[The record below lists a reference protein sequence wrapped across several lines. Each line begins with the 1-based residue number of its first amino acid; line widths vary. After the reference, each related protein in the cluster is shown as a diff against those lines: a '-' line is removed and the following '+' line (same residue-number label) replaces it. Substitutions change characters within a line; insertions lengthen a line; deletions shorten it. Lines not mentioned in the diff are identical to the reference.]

1 MKECLYEVLGL
12 SKGASQEE
20 IKKAYRQRA
29 LQLHPDKN
37 PGNED
42 AKAKFQLLQ
51 KVYAILGDEEK
62 RKVYDQTGSTD
73 DDELAGAGFDSM
85 MDYFRAMCTI
95 KTEDI
100 EDFTARFQGSVDER
114 SDLLRYYNQFRGRM
128 EIVFDHLMCSD
139 PVFDSH
145 RLRDILEEAI
155 AAGEVERF
163 KPYTTWAK
171 SVAARPR
178 PPARRLSAGVA
189 GPSNALIAAIHGKR
203 AAAADSFFDALAAK
217 YGGSA
222 GRGKEKGKE
231 RKVVAS
237 AKQVAEPT
245 ESEFEEARRRLE
257 DRQAF
262 KPSGA
267 TSKEEGKRSKGKS
280 KSGAAVTKKS
290 RRSHAGSGDGE
301 EHLDVV
307 TEGEE
312 EEGGMG
318 ADIGEGHN
326 DSPSLNARRPTK
338 KARNSGGGRASGAAD
353 DDVADVEH
361 QNPAGKKKRKSG
373 AQPVPAAVD
382 GASDGERAEKAAC
395 RDCRRPLKAKH
406 GVKAATSAAVTAED
420 SSAATKGSEGCSLL
434 RHGAWARAAKDKEE
448 GRASGANCWRGAEKE
463 NKGATP
469 ATGKKSKGKDKRLS
483 GADGQADGH
492 DEEKRPSKKVKRTA
506 A

>member
-12 SKGASQEE
+12 SKDASQEE

-73 DDELAGAGFDSM
+73 DDDLAGAGFDSM
-85 MDYFRAMCTI
+85 MAYFRAMCTI

-100 EDFTARFQGSVDER
+100 EDFTARFQGSADER

-155 AAGEVERF
+155 AAGEVQRF

-178 PPARRLSAGVA
+178 PPARRLSAGFA

-222 GRGKEKGKE
+222 GKGKGKEKGKE
-231 RKVVAS
+231 SKAVAS
-237 AKQVAEPT
+237 AKQQVAEPT

-257 DRQAF
+257 DRHAF
-262 KPSGA
+262 KHSGA
-267 TSKEEGKRSKGKS
+267 TSKEEGKRKDKY
-280 KSGAAVTKKS
+280 KSGATGTKKS
-290 RRSHAGSGDGE
+290 RRSHVGSDDGE
-301 EHLDVV
+301 EHLEVM

-312 EEGGMG
+312 DGIG
-318 ADIGEGHN
+318 ADMGEGQE
-326 DSPSLNARRPTK
+326 DGPSRNARRLPK
-338 KARNSGGGRASGAAD
+338 KARKSVGRASGAAD
-353 DDVADVEH
+353 DDVADGEH
-361 QNPAGKKKRKSG
+361 QKRAGKKKRKSG
-373 AQPVPAAVD
+373 ARPGPAD
-382 GASDGERAEKAAC
+382 GSADGEGVEEAAC
-395 RDCRRPLKAKH
+395 RDDRRPLKAKH
-406 GVKAATSAAVTAED
+406 GDKAATSAAAEII
-420 SSAATKGSEGCSLL
+420 SAATKSSK
-434 RHGAWARAAKDKEE
+434 AKDNGE
-448 GRASGANCWRGAEKE
+448 RRVSGADCWRGAEKE

-469 ATGKKSKGKDKRLS
+469 TTGKKSKEKDKRLS
-483 GADGQADGH
+483 GADGQADDH
-492 DEEKRPSKKVKRTA
+492 DDEERPSKKVKRTA